1 MDGLIDYLKI
11 AVAHGLA
18 IFFPV
23 INKLT
28 TKHFKLSL
36 KMADR
41 NLFFKKLGGL
51 FIVDLFVVRSCCC
64 SCEVVSVNVSTKLSA
79 KRLIFLLF
87 TTSKKYSYSYSKVVV
102 FVIGRFCNQII
113 IECQVEMPDIKP
125 NPRI

>member
-1 MDGLIDYLKI
+1 MDGFIDYLKI

-28 TKHFKLSL
+28 TKHFILSL

-51 FIVDLFVVRSCCC
+51 FIVDLFVVRLCCC
-64 SCEVVSVNVSTKLSA
+64 SCEVVSVNVSTKLST
-79 KRLIFLLF
+79 K
-87 TTSKKYSYSYSKVVV
+87 
-102 FVIGRFCNQII
+102 
-113 IECQVEMPDIKP
+113 
-125 NPRI
+125 